1 MKKPFIALA
10 TLTLGLT
17 FGALMTLP
25 VAALDG
31 TARDTSADDG
41 VMPIS
46 ETDDTT
52 NEVTDTT
59 EVVDETTVTTDEA
72 TTDLENLE
80 EAGTSGEAEVVCT
93 EEGDEDCAAEVE
105 TTEEEPAE
113 DCELDEDGQVV
124 TPADEVEPLFNW
136 VKLGS
141 DVQNEEFATIEDG
154 SVVIKGVAV
163 QSANLTAKEAES
175 EAQKVLAEYAS
186 SLSD

>member
-31 TARDTSADDG
+31 TARDTSTDDG

-52 NEVTDTT
+52 SEVTDTT
-59 EVVDETTVTTDEA
+59 EVVDETTVTTDETTA
-72 TTDLENLE
+72 TDLEDLE

-113 DCELDEDGQVV
+113 DCELDEDGNC
-124 TPADEVEPLFNW
+124 VEPEPEIWPMIL
-136 VKLGS
+136 S
-141 DVQNEEFATIEDG
+141 FAAIGVTVIITI
-154 SVVIKGVAV
+154 I
-163 QSANLTAKEAES
+163 
-175 EAQKVLAEYAS
+175 LAIAGRGKK
-186 SLSD
+186 

>member
-25 VAALDG
+25 AAALDG
-31 TARDTSADDG
+31 TAHDTSTDGG

-46 ETDDTT
+46 ETD
-52 NEVTDTT
+52 DTT
-59 EVVDETTVTTDEA
+59 EVVDETTVTTDETTA
-72 TTDLENLE
+72 TDLEDLE

-113 DCELDEDGQVV
+113 DCELDEDGNCV
-124 TPADEVEPLFNW
+124 
-136 VKLGS
+136 
-141 DVQNEEFATIEDG
+141 
-154 SVVIKGVAV
+154 
-163 QSANLTAKEAES
+163 ES
-175 EAQKVLAEYAS
+175 EPETWPMILSFAAIGVTVIITIILAIAGRGKK
-186 SLSD
+186 

>member
-17 FGALMTLP
+17 FSALMALP
-25 VAALDG
+25 ATALDG
-31 TARDTSADDG
+31 TARDTSTDDG

-52 NEVTDTT
+52 SEATGTT
-59 EVVDETTVTTDEA
+59 EVVDETTVTTDETTA
-72 TTDLENLE
+72 TDLENLE

-113 DCELDEDGQVV
+113 DCELDEDGNCV
-124 TPADEVEPLFNW
+124 
-136 VKLGS
+136 
-141 DVQNEEFATIEDG
+141 
-154 SVVIKGVAV
+154 
-163 QSANLTAKEAES
+163 ES
-175 EAQKVLAEYAS
+175 EPETWPMILSFAAIGVTVIITIILAIAGRGKK
-186 SLSD
+186 

>member
-17 FGALMTLP
+17 FGALMALP

-31 TARDTSADDG
+31 TARDTSTDDG

-46 ETDDTT
+46 ETDNTT
-52 NEVTDTT
+52 SEATGTT
-59 EVVDETTVTTDEA
+59 EIVDETTVTTDET

-105 TTEEEPAE
+105 TTEEEMAGPSRPSSWPPSWPFPG
-113 DCELDEDGQVV
+113 C
-124 TPADEVEPLFNW
+124 T
-136 VKLGS
+136 
-141 DVQNEEFATIEDG
+141 
-154 SVVIKGVAV
+154 
-163 QSANLTAKEAES
+163 
-175 EAQKVLAEYAS
+175 
-186 SLSD
+186 SLSTTPRTFYPGPVWGFSAPCWCAGCSGGSGSLRR

>member
-25 VAALDG
+25 AAALDG
-31 TARDTSADDG
+31 TARDTSTNDG

-52 NEVTDTT
+52 NGVTDTT
-59 EVVDETTVTTDEA
+59 EVVDETTVTTDETTA
-72 TTDLENLE
+72 TDLEDLE

-113 DCELDEDGQVV
+113 DCELDEDGNC
-124 TPADEVEPLFNW
+124 VEPEPEIWPMVL
-136 VKLGS
+136 S
-141 DVQNEEFATIEDG
+141 FAAIGVTVIITI
-154 SVVIKGVAV
+154 I
-163 QSANLTAKEAES
+163 
-175 EAQKVLAEYAS
+175 LAIAGRGKK
-186 SLSD
+186 

>member
-17 FGALMTLP
+17 FGALTTLP

-31 TARDTSADDG
+31 TTRDTSTDDG

-52 NEVTDTT
+52 SETTGTT
-59 EVVDETTVTTDEA
+59 EVIDETIETTDETTA
-72 TTDLENLE
+72 TDLENLE

-113 DCELDEDGQVV
+113 DCELDEDGNC
-124 TPADEVEPLFNW
+124 A
-136 VKLGS
+136 
-141 DVQNEEFATIEDG
+141 
-154 SVVIKGVAV
+154 
-163 QSANLTAKEAES
+163 EAEPETWPMILS
-175 EAQKVLAEYAS
+175 FAAIGVTVIITIILAIAGRGKK
-186 SLSD
+186 

>member
-25 VAALDG
+25 VTALDG
-31 TARDTSADDG
+31 TARNTSTDDG

-52 NEVTDTT
+52 SEVTDTT
-59 EVVDETTVTTDEA
+59 EVIDETTVTTDETTA
-72 TTDLENLE
+72 TDLEDLE

-93 EEGDEDCAAEVE
+93 EEGDENCAAEVE

-113 DCELDEDGQVV
+113 DCELDKDGNC
-124 TPADEVEPLFNW
+124 VEPEPEIWPMVL
-136 VKLGS
+136 S
-141 DVQNEEFATIEDG
+141 FAAIGVTVIITI
-154 SVVIKGVAV
+154 I
-163 QSANLTAKEAES
+163 
-175 EAQKVLAEYAS
+175 LAIAGRGKK
-186 SLSD
+186 